1 MELSKKNREAISQ
14 LARSGDAQK
23 LMALLNKQ
31 SGGGGRPGPADG
43 HNGPTDAQQGRGR
56 AGGPHRQPGQA
67 GGAGVAVAG
76 GSAYSL
82 RHGPRGRDTSLK
94 EGGA

>member
-31 SGGGGRPGPADG
+31 SGNVQEAARQA
-43 HNGPTDAQQGRGR
+43 A
-56 AGGPHRQPGQA
+56 AGDPSQLMTIMDQLMHSKEGAELVDRIGSQAKQA
-67 GGAGVAVAG
+67 G
-76 GSAYSL
+76 L
-82 RHGPRGRDTSLK
+82 
-94 EGGA
+94 E

>member
-31 SGGGGRPGPADG
+31 SGNVQEA
-43 HNGPTDAQQGRGR
+43 AKAA
-56 AGGPHRQPGQA
+56 AGGDP
-67 GGAGVAVAG
+67 AG